1 MIKDMKQAFC
11 LMKYTAN
18 KKNMMPFLIMYPLIA
33 LMDIF
38 LYHSLF
44 IIPVIIAVMPMILV
58 QFIFASE
65 MSNFVISGANRKNTL
80 LRGSGGIV
88 AISALLGY
96 TLDVIM
102 LVIEKR
108 ILDSDIT
115 RGGDEVFMDPGI
127 VLIFVSFMMLLML
140 FLSPLIYRRYILTM
154 VIFLPCCALIGGI
167 SGFLG
172 ATELDA
178 ESAFEVFTESS
189 AVLNSF
195 FGIGVEI
202 VFGYVVVIIAILAF
216 LLLNRLLYKFSM
228 DRFAFRQMF
237 MEKKFSFK

>member
-1 MIKDMKQAFC
+1 MIKDMKQALC

-18 KKNMMPFLIMYPLIA
+18 KKNMIPFLILYPLIA

-44 IIPVIIAVMPMILV
+44 VIPVIIAVMPMILV

-65 MSNFVISGANRKNTL
+65 MSNFVISGANRKNTI
-80 LRGSGGIV
+80 LRGTGGIV

-102 LVIEKR
+102 LVIEKKVLGSG
-108 ILDSDIT
+108 IS
-115 RGGDEVFMDPGI
+115 RGEDVFMDPGI
-127 VLIFVSFMMLLML
+127 VLIFVAFMMLLML

-189 AVLNSF
+189 AVLTSF
-195 FGIGVEI
+195 FGMGAEI

-237 MEKKFSFK
+237 MEKKFSLK